1 MVSGL
6 DCSLSHYSIR
16 RDGERGKQNRG
27 MGRRFG
33 LPKISGEVFLVPLDF
48 WQLAFKMLTSKNE
61 STREKKLFG
70 TDNVGVSPDDD
81 DYLNVT
87 SC

>member
-1 MVSGL
+1 M
-6 DCSLSHYSIR
+6 
-16 RDGERGKQNRG
+16 EREGSRTG

-33 LPKISGEVFLVPLDF
+33 LPRISGEVFPVPPDF